1 MSKQAKVIVVLL
13 TISLFL
19 SLSTECCLATEKS
32 ITKTKEFQSESTEP
46 SFDDFDKVITEN
58 DNRYEFKAVNYK
70 LIDTEEKTEK
80 EDKTTTIEKNGLSS
94 KSYKVDSEASYYHE
108 TVTVDG
114 QDYSGT
120 LVKVDYDNHT
130 KTNRKGEVSGT
141 KEYGLRATKPVPP
154 STRSLPYY
162 DSDTGQS
169 YNVDAP
175 LVRLET
181 TDEKW
186 QNYTYIDIVVSN
198 YTDTQFMFNNK
209 IIKHNGTTVLGSEYY
224 DELLKM
230 AGLSGS
236 NYKISSVSWSGNA
249 YKSGNVK
256 YRNARANIQAYSCA
270 YTAYYYKSFELDDI
284 PVYTAKLTY
293 KYSEEDVV
301 KTIYTYEAA
310 ATYELIEED
319 TTVPEETNT
328 STKDEVQI
336 TAKTITTISLL
347 LVISLGFVLLSTFLL
362 TKVKSKNK
370 TKNKINNKR

>member
-1 MSKQAKVIVVLL
+1 MVSKRTRVFVVLL
-13 TISLFL
+13 AIFVFLFVNA
-19 SLSTECCLATEKS
+19 ECCFATEKS

-46 SFDDFDKVITEN
+46 SFDGFDEVITE
-58 DNRYEFKAVNYK
+58 DGNRYECKSVDYK
-70 LIDTEEKTEK
+70 LIDTKEKTEK

-94 KSYKVDSEASYYHE
+94 KSYKVDSSASYYHE

-114 QDYSGT
+114 KEYLGT

-141 KEYGLRATKPVPP
+141 KEYGLRATKPEPP
-154 STRSLPYY
+154 ATKSLPYY

-175 LVRLET
+175 LTRLET
-181 TDEKW
+181 TEEKW
-186 QNYTYIDIVVSN
+186 QSYTYIDIVVSN
-198 YTDTQFMFNNK
+198 YTDTQFMFNDK
-209 IIKHNGTTVLGSEYY
+209 IIKHNGTSVLGSEYY

-230 AGLSGS
+230 AGLSNG

-270 YTAYYYKSFELDDI
+270 YTAYYYKSFSLDDI

-301 KTIYTYEAA
+301 KTTYTYKAT
-310 ATYELIEED
+310 ATYELIEAD
-319 TTVPEETNT
+319 TTVPEETNP

-362 TKVKSKNK
+362 TKAKSKK
-370 TKNKINNKR
+370 LK